1 MSSSPVTFTSV
12 GGGVEKSSKLKPELL
27 LFVASAG
34 FWVVG
39 MSEVPS
45 REISG
50 KAEAALSKSKSSF
63 PPDPAAEENSPPR
76 MSFSR
81 SRKLLIV
88 VVMCRPIYVALPH
101 SAFTHLQRLLN
112 CHEPTRS

>member
-39 MSEVPS
+39 MSDVPS

-88 VVMCRPIYVALPH
+88 VVDVQTNLRGFTAFGFHTLAAPSELP
-101 SAFTHLQRLLN
+101 
-112 CHEPTRS
+112 